1 MLTPAGGDAS
11 SLTNLRLVRHQLPA
25 TEHLLTLVTIA
36 RAGSFTKAAQELDVT
51 QSALSRHIMTLQ
63 RQLGVKLFERVGR
76 HARLTQAGAELCAR
90 ALPIL
95 DELARAT
102 GSITAACGAVGG
114 RVRLGA
120 SESVAVNSLP
130 AILRS
135 FLNTHGRVQVRLTCR
150 TSEQLPD
157 LVREGAIDIA
167 VCPLDAPPAPDE
179 GLAALRLWEEEIVLV
194 LPISHP
200 GRSRSIASYLDE
212 DFIMVLRTTETR
224 RTIERALA
232 AQGRQLKVVLEHEST
247 EVIKAMVM
255 AGLGLSL
262 LPEPN
267 VRREARRGELAVL
280 PLSDLR
286 VTRAIYA
293 IHDARRQ
300 LWPAEQALI
309 EALQRYAR

>member
-1 MLTPAGGDAS
+1 M
-11 SLTNLRLVRHQLPA
+11 RHRLPA
-25 TEHLLTLVTIA
+25 TEHLITLVTIA
-36 RAGSFTKAAQELDVT
+36 RVGSFTKAAQELDVT

-63 RQLGVKLFERVGR
+63 RQLGIKLFERVGR
-76 HARLTQAGAELCAR
+76 HARLTPAGAELCAR
-90 ALPIL
+90 AQPIL
-95 DELARAT
+95 DELARTTEAL
-102 GSITAACGAVGG
+102 TAASGAVGG

-135 FLNTHGRVQVRLTCR
+135 YLQHHGRVQVRLTCR
-150 TSEQLPD
+150 TSEQLPE
-157 LVREGAIDIA
+157 LVREGSIDVA
-167 VCPLDAPPAPDE
+167 VCPLDSPPKPEE

-200 GRSRSIASYLDE
+200 GRSRSLASYLNE
-212 DFIMVLRTTETR
+212 DFIMVLRGTETR

-232 AQGRQLKVVLEHEST
+232 EQGHQLRVVLEHEST

-286 VTRAIYA
+286 VTRTIYA

-300 LWPAEQALI
+300 LWPAEQALL
-309 EALQRYAR
+309 EALQRYRR